1 MDFPFCPVL
10 RYRCATHLSLLCLFA
25 ISLSIPQLAQAQEVS
40 GELKI
45 WHRVGISF
53 DGPQSGETANPNPF
67 TDYRLLVTFSHS
79 ASGTTY
85 LIPGFY
91 AADGNAAETGA
102 TDGSTWLVYF
112 TPDQEGTWTYS
123 ASFRTGSYIAVDL
136 DPNAG
141 SPTSFD
147 GASGSFTVGPTDKP
161 ANDFRSKGMLKYVG
175 EHHLQ
180 FAGTG
185 DYYVKVGPN
194 SPENM
199 LAYADFDG
207 TYDTNCADEGI
218 DNTIH
223 SYDPHLGDWQNGDPT
238 WQGGKGKGLIG
249 AMNYLSSVGV
259 NNFYFLTYN
268 LDTGDGCDVW
278 PWSNE
283 NERERFDVSK
293 LAQWE
298 ILFSHMDAKGIQLHV
313 ILTERENA
321 RKLGPIGGADNN
333 NLNDVRKLYYRE
345 LVARFGHHLA
355 VQWNIGEE
363 NVNSDTKKIQFA
375 DYIRSW
381 DAYEHPITVHTSDS
395 KYDTFYENLYGESS
409 LEATSLQAPIE
420 EFNALALLYRNES
433 AQAGR
438 KWAVYAD
445 EQSPNA
451 GNDRSD
457 ILREG
462 LWGMLLGGGGGAE
475 WYLSQDL
482 SLENFRLQ
490 NVLWEEMGYAR
501 TFFDTYLPFGEME
514 PANERTSEA
523 SKYVFAKPNEIYAV
537 YVPAGGA
544 TTLSLGSD
552 AQTTFDVRWYNPR
565 AGGTLQTGSV
575 DQVTGGGDRNIGT
588 PPGNNT
594 SDWIA
599 LVLTDAPTNEFVY
612 GDVSEDGTVSA
623 LDAALLLQHVVGITT
638 LTGTALQAADV
649 SGDGDLSA
657 FDASF
662 ILQHAVE
669 LISCFPVECPGKN

>member
-1 MDFPFCPVL
+1 MASICYLVL
-10 RYRCATHLSLLCLFA
+10 FLLV
-25 ISLSIPQLAQAQEVS
+25 PQLTHAQS
-40 GELKI
+40 ITGELKI

-53 DGPQSGETANPNPF
+53 EGPQTSETAAPNPF
-67 TDYRLLVTFSHS
+67 TEYRLLVTFTHS
-79 ASGTTY
+79 GTGTTY
-85 LIPGFY
+85 TVPGFY

-102 TDGSTWLVYF
+102 TDGSIWQVYF
-112 TPDQEGTWTYS
+112 TPDHQGTWTYT
-123 ASFRTGSYIAVDL
+123 ASFRTGAYIAVDL
-136 DPNAG
+136 DPLAG
-141 SPTSFD
+141 SSTSFD
-147 GASGSFTVGPTDKP
+147 GASGSFDIGATDKP
-161 ANDFRSKGMLKYVG
+161 SSDFRSKGMLRYADA
-175 EHHLQ
+175 HHLQ
-180 FAGTG
+180 FAGSG
-185 DYYVKVGPN
+185 EYFIKVGPN

-207 TYDTNCADEGI
+207 TYDTDCAGEGI

-223 SYDPHLGDWQNGDPT
+223 SYGPHVGDWQTGDPT

-268 LDTGDGCDVW
+268 IDTGDGCDVW

-321 RKLGPIGGADNN
+321 RALGPIGGADNN

-363 NVNSDTKKIQFA
+363 NTNSDTKKINFA
-375 DYIRSW
+375 NYIRSW
-381 DAYEHPITVHTSDS
+381 DPYEHPITVHTSDS
-395 KYDTFYENLYGESS
+395 KYDTFYEALFGEPSF
-409 LEATSLQAPIE
+409 EATSLQAPIE
-420 EFNALALLYRNES
+420 EFNALAQQYRAES

-438 KWAVYAD
+438 KWSVYAD

-451 GNDRSD
+451 GNNRADL
-457 ILREG
+457 LREG
-462 LWGMLLGGGGGAE
+462 LWGMLMGGGGGAE

-482 SLENFRLQ
+482 SLEDFRLQ
-490 NVLWEEMGYAR
+490 NILWEEMGHAR

-514 PANERTSEA
+514 PANELTPSTTD
-523 SKYVFAKPNEIYAV
+523 YVFIKPNEVYAV

-544 TTLSLGSD
+544 TTLTLGSN
-552 AQTTFDVRWYNPR
+552 AQTTFGVQWYNPR
-565 AGGTLQTGSV
+565 SGGALQTGSV
-575 DQVTGGGDRNIGT
+575 TEVTGGGDRDIGT
-588 PPGNNT
+588 PPGNDT

-599 LVLTDAPTNEFVY
+599 LLQTESSVEFIY
-612 GDVSEDGTVSA
+612 GDITQDGTVSA
-623 LDAALLLQHVVGITT
+623 LDASYLLQHVVGLST
-638 LTGTALQAADV
+638 LTGTALLAADV
-649 SGDGDLSA
+649 SGDGLETA
-657 FDASF
+657 FDASY
-662 ILQHAVE
+662 ILQYSVG
-669 LISCFPVECPGKN
+669 LITCFPAECPSGN